1 MVYQKIQEV
10 IKSAMKSK
18 DTDKRDVLKMAI
30 SKAQAIAK
38 DKKCDVTDT
47 IMLEG
52 IQKEMKQLYQTKD
65 SLKDLQESNLYKS
78 TMYKIGVLEE
88 YLPKMMSE
96 EETEQ
101 AVRKILEK
109 SDADNKGAAMKVV
122 MPVLKG
128 KADNKIISKYVD
140 AYLKK

>member
-1 MVYQKIQEV
+1 MMYQKIQEV

-18 DTDKRDVLKMAI
+18 DTDKRDVLKMAV

-38 DKKCDVTDT
+38 DKKCDVTDA

-65 SLKDLQESNLYKS
+65 SLKDLQESDLYKS

-101 AVRKILEK
+101 AVREILEK
-109 SDADNKGAAMKVV
+109 SNADNKGAAMKAV

>member
-1 MVYQKIQEV
+1 MIYQKIQDV

-18 DTDKRDVLKMAI
+18 DTDKRDVFKMAV

-38 DKKCDVTDT
+38 DKKCDVTDA

-101 AVRKILEK
+101 AVREILEK
-109 SDADNKGAAMKVV
+109 SNADNKGVAMKLV

-128 KADNKIISKYVD
+128 KADNKLISKYVD